1 MKLSPSLRS
10 SGDSH
15 NEAIHKDKSQKVDS
29 SDEAFLSSLQ
39 DTASAVAWQSISAK
53 VDSRNFTQ
61 TAQPAH
67 HDSRNCGG
75 AVVALRFLGKV
86 SELGV
91 RAFHKNRNTAALPTQ
106 RRIA

>member
-1 MKLSPSLRS
+1 MKLSPSLRES
-10 SGDSH
+10 
-15 NEAIHKDKSQKVDS
+15 EATAAIHKDKSQ
-29 SDEAFLSSLQ
+29 
-39 DTASAVAWQSISAK
+39 K